1 MLARLGFNAKNTP
14 HPTLAS
20 RIDAPMLAHLLE
32 TRMAQT
38 KPPSDIAAMSFE
50 DALRELEQI
59 VQKLEGGDVPLD
71 DSIRIYERGAAL
83 KAHCEARLREAELKV
98 EKIVLGADGPKGL
111 EPADD
116 L

>member
-1 MLARLGFNAKNTP
+1 
-14 HPTLAS
+14 
-20 RIDAPMLAHLLE
+20 
-32 TRMAQT
+32 MAQS
-38 KPPSDIAAMSFE
+38 KPPADIATMSFE

-59 VQKLEGGDVPLD
+59 VQKLEAGDVPLD

-83 KAHCEARLREAELKV
+83 KAHCETRLREAELKV

-111 EPADD
+111 EKADD

>member
-1 MLARLGFNAKNTP
+1 MV
-14 HPTLAS
+14 S
-20 RIDAPMLAHLLE
+20 HLLE
-32 TRMAQT
+32 RRMSQA
-38 KPPSDIAAMSFE
+38 KAPADIATMSFE

-59 VQKLEGGDVPLD
+59 VHKLEGGDVPLD

-83 KAHCEARLREAELKV
+83 KAHCEARLREAELKI

-111 EPADD
+111 ERADD